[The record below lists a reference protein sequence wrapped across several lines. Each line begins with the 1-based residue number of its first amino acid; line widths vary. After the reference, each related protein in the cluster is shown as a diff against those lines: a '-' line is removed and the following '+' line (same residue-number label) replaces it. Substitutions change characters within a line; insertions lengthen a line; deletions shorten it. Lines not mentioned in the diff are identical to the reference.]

1 MTTLELTISDDSKVN
16 LLLSLLQEFRF
27 VKVDNVAQVTDSQ
40 EVKILE
46 FEKFDTET
54 KRRIADSIERRKNGD
69 TSHLV
74 EIKGI
79 DELNKVFH
87 VL

>member
-27 VKVDNVAQVTDSQ
+27 VKVENVAQVTDSQ
-40 EVKILE
+40 VVKMLE

-54 KRRIADSIERRKNGD
+54 KRRITDSLERRKNGD

-74 EIKGI
+74 EIKSI

-87 VL
+87 AL